1 MTCKKLRWKRRKKI
15 VKTLTW
21 RAIAT
26 ATTFSV
32 ALALT
37 DDVEKSGAVAAI
49 DTVLKTVFY
58 YIHESCYEKAE
69 KWKWKLCYN
78 EETIEENLESQDVE
92 NTVQT
97 SDV

>member
-1 MTCKKLRWKRRKKI
+1 MTCKEFISKRRKKI
-15 VKTLTW
+15 IKTLTW

-37 DDVEKSGAVAAI
+37 GDAEKAGSVAAI

-78 EETIEENLESQDVE
+78 EPKIEENLESPDLE

-97 SDV
+97 SVI